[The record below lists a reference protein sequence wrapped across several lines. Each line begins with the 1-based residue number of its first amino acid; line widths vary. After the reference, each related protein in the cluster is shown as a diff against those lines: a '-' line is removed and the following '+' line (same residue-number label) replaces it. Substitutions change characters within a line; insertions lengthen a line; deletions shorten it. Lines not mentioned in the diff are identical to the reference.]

1 MVEKQ
6 ELSKRQKILNKHSS
20 FTGEILNEGRG
31 LHEEIITVTEYR
43 FARFKSLKTEIDD
56 DMARAHEVL
65 DRVRKKILENILS
78 DENKDGLLT
87 GKHDDYLKC
96 LEMN

>member
-1 MVEKQ
+1 M
-6 ELSKRQKILNKHSS
+6 
-20 FTGEILNEGRG
+20 NEGRG
-31 LHEEIITVTEYR
+31 LHEEIIAVTEYR

-78 DENKDGLLT
+78 DENKGGLLT